1 MSSPQHTTVAG
12 TPTGL
17 SAISQ
22 PPPEAAQ
29 ILEVVREGSGDE
41 EDDERAAL
49 LEKLALLDKQGQ
61 ERKKA
66 EAEKRIREEQEQ
78 MAREGAER
86 KAREEEAKKAHEDA
100 VQKARQEAEK
110 KAREDSK
117 MTVREQARSF
127 DLQAK
132 RKAREESEKEA
143 YERHAIL
150 LKERERKVREA
161 AVAVLRTSPSSIIC
175 ADTSDDQD
183 GGEGPSRK
191 VFYHISTFS
200 FHPLVLHPSALAQLA
215 RVLKSPAP
223 LLTRR
228 ENKSAPLRPYYYS
241 LHILIP
247 SVQIEVDDI
256 EDDSDFDSIM
266 QKRGPCENCIRKH
279 LRCYLQ
285 PRSGRSSA
293 CAPCNKSKHGCSWV
307 PKKQIQP
314 KTERKPTVAADILS
328 DHLGTLIGQSNF
340 IIHLLKIIADNTT
353 EDPGWEGDA
362 QESDILK
369 VHKHGQC

>member
-117 MTVREQARSF
+117 MT
-127 DLQAK
+127 AK

-191 VFYHISTFS
+191 RARSTGS
-200 FHPLVLHPSALAQLA
+200 GSEVS
-215 RVLKSPAP
+215 SPVI
-223 LLTRR
+223 
-228 ENKSAPLRPYYYS
+228 NKKRK
-241 LHILIP
+241 
-247 SVQIEVDDI
+247 QIEVDDI

-279 LRCYLQ
+279 LRCYLR

-293 CAPCNKSKHGCSWV
+293 CAPCNKSKLGCSWV

-314 KTERKPTVAADILS
+314 KTERKPTVATDISQVLS

-369 VHKHGQC
+369 GLFPALSSLPATEDFGPSEESAIPTTFPGHL